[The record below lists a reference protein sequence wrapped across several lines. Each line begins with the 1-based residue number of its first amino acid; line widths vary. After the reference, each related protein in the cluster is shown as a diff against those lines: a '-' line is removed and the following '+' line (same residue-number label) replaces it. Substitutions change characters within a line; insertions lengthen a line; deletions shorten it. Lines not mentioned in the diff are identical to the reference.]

1 MRSRFLIAALLGV
14 AGLANVGGASAA
26 PASATFNVVG
36 YEYAFT
42 STIGCFA
49 GTTSG
54 NAGDSGTW
62 NACVQH
68 DRLGTVPTYIDG
80 GSVAL
85 ATSGPGDPLDAVIGS
100 FVYHGGTITTID
112 SGAGCSN
119 QQYLVKG
126 SLQDV
131 ATTTSGGGSGT
142 FSAILTHYRISIF
155 GACIIYKAKVV
166 GAVSLVY

>member
-1 MRSRFLIAALLGV
+1 MRSRFLLAALFGV
-14 AGLANVGGASAA
+14 IGLANVGGAAAA
-26 PASATFNVVG
+26 PTSTTFNVVG

-42 STIGCFA
+42 STVGCFT
-49 GTTSG
+49 GTATG

-68 DRLGTVPTYIDG
+68 DRLGSVPTYVDG

-85 ATSGPGDPLDAVIGS
+85 ATSGPHDPLDAVTGT
-100 FVYHGGTITTID
+100 FVYHGGRITTID
-112 SGAGCSN
+112 PGAGCTN

-131 ATTTSGGGSGT
+131 ATTTSGGGTGAFT
-142 FSAILTHYRISIF
+142 AILTHYRISLF

-166 GAVSLVY
+166 GTVTFTY

>member
-85 ATSGPGDPLDAVIGS
+85 ATSGPGDPLDAVTGS
-100 FVYHGGTITTID
+100 FVYHGGTIATLN
-112 SGAGCSN
+112 SGPSCTN
-119 QQYLVKG
+119 QQYLVSG
-126 SLQDV
+126 SLADV
-131 ATTTSGGGSGT
+131 ATTTTSGGSGT
-142 FSAILTHYRISIF
+142 FSVVLTHYRTSIF
-155 GACIIYKAKVV
+155 GSCIIYKAR
-166 GAVSLVY
+166 VSGSVSFSY